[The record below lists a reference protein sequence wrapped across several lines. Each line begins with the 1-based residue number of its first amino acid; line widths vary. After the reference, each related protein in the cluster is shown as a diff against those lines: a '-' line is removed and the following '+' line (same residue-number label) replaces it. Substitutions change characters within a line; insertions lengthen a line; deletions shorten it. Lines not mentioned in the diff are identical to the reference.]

1 MNLPILKFTK
11 YEVLLMRIDKMNNK
25 GLSLVE
31 LIIVVAIIAIL
42 SAAIS
47 PALIRYI
54 EKSRKKV
61 DVQSAEMIYD
71 AVIYSLGTSDEE
83 VYESFMNT
91 ENDYKSAS
99 FIDPESGHEMRP
111 VAYARGVKVGD
122 WENSLF
128 KCAHNDGKGGEQAF
142 VNGMLDALVHDKAH
156 GKGYTWSKDKKNPNA
171 YDGKSTCMVPLKFG
185 KKMKSDIKNDGG
197 YPEVYP
203 EAYIIARDTVTNDP
217 VIYIGAKPSGKLLQA
232 YWRIYPEPCD
242 KYK

>member
-1 MNLPILKFTK
+1 MMIEKKN
-11 YEVLLMRIDKMNNK
+11 NNK

-31 LIIVVAIIAIL
+31 LLIVVAIIAIL
-42 SAAIS
+42 AAVIS

-54 EKSRKKV
+54 EKSRKRV

-71 AVIYSLGTSDEE
+71 AVIYSLGTSDDKI
-83 VYESFMNT
+83 YDSYLN
-91 ENDYKSAS
+91 NANAYKSAS
-99 FIDPESGHEMRP
+99 FKDPLTGHEMRP
-111 VAYARGVKVGD
+111 VAYARGVKVGN

-128 KCAHNDGKGGEQAF
+128 KCAHNEGDGEQAF
-142 VNGMLDALVHDKAH
+142 VDGMLEALAHDQAH
-156 GKGYTWSKDKKNPNA
+156 GSGHTWTRNKPNA
-171 YDGKSTCMVPLKFG
+171 YDGESSCMVPLKFG
-185 KKMKSDIKNDGG
+185 KKMQSDIKNDGG

-232 YWRIYPEPCD
+232 YWRVYPETCE